1 MAASALAQGVL
12 IDANTRNGSFESGD
26 LSPRGSTGA
35 AVAKDAGFA
44 SHGEWY
50 ATIGPLNWA
59 IGQRLDLSSDSG
71 LGFLLT
77 FDARGSMDTRLS
89 WVKLGTRIVGGPLTA
104 SVTPISVPALAST
117 EWRTF
122 KYGFEFPVG
131 DWTDSVDLIIQ
142 FSGPGSGYL
151 DNVLFQQIPEPSV
164 LALVLIGAGLFLK
177 RN

>member
-1 MAASALAQGVL
+1 MRTPGTEALKAAIYLH
-12 IDANTRNGSFESGD
+12 GD
-26 LSPRGSTGA
+26 RGGGA
-35 AVAKDAGFA
+35 VVKDAGFA

-50 ATIGPLNWA
+50 ATIGQPNWY
-59 IGQRLDLSSDSG
+59 ITQRPSASSDSG

-77 FDARGSMDTRLS
+77 FDARGSIDAQFSSVSLITFA
-89 WVKLGTRIVGGPLTA
+89 GGPLTA
-104 SVTPISVPALAST
+104 SVTPISVPALAPT

-131 DWTDSVDLIIQ
+131 GWTAPVSLTIT
-142 FSGPGSGYL
+142 FSATGTGYL

>member
-1 MAASALAQGVL
+1 MTQRP
-12 IDANTRNGSFESGD
+12 DA
-26 LSPRGSTGA
+26 P
-35 AVAKDAGFA
+35 
-44 SHGEWY
+44 
-50 ATIGPLNWA
+50 
-59 IGQRLDLSSDSG
+59 SDSG

-77 FDARGSMDTRLS
+77 FDARGSIDAQLS
-89 WVKLGTRIVGGPLTA
+89 SVSLYTFASGLPITA

-131 DWTDSVDLIIQ
+131 GWTEPLSLRIT
-142 FSGPGSGYL
+142 FSANGTGYL

-164 LALVLIGAGLFLK
+164 LALVLMGAGLCLN